1 MDFEKVIRERKAT
14 RSFSDKQVDK
24 ESLDKI
30 LDFPCNQFG
39 SQAPGTEDEIHE
51 FCSLKYNTSFD

>member
-1 MDFEKVIRERKAT
+1 MIILINKKGENMDFEKVIRERKAT

-30 LDFPCNQFG
+30 LDFPCN
-39 SQAPGTEDEIHE
+39 
-51 FCSLKYNTSFD
+51 